1 MRITNFAK
9 SKALQQKS
17 HLLIPA
23 GAHTYSKAD
32 DQFPELAPGFIVKG
46 KGAYVWDLDGN
57 QFIDWGMGLR
67 SVILG
72 HAYEPVLQAVRAQL
86 ELGSN
91 FTRPS
96 PVEVELAEI
105 LTGTIPCAQMVKY
118 AKNGSD
124 VTAAA
129 VRLARAYTGRKY
141 VAICREHPFFS
152 FYDWFIG
159 STPVDAGIPEE
170 IKQLTIKFGYNDFDS
185 LEELF
190 NRYPGQIAAVILE
203 PVQAE
208 QPRDNFLYKVRQL
221 CDRNGTVM
229 VLDEMITG
237 FRMDVRGAQNI
248 FNVTPDLATF
258 GKAIANGFSLA
269 VLAGKREIMELGGI
283 YHNKPKVFL
292 LSSTNGAETHA
303 LAAGIATI
311 NEIKKHNVT
320 LYIADIGQKLINGIN
335 TVAESLN
342 LNQYVRAYGYPCSPV
357 LEFKDQEGNVSLPFR
372 TLFLQ
377 ETIARGVL
385 MPYIAVSYAHGE
397 KELSATLEAVEG
409 ALKVYKKALSDGL
422 DKHLV
427 GRPVKPVFRKYN

>member
-1 MRITNFAK
+1 MRITNFSK
-9 SKALQQKS
+9 SRALQQKS
-17 HLLIPA
+17 HMLIPA

-32 DQFPELAPGFIVKG
+32 DQFPELSPGFIIRG
-46 KGAYVWDLDGN
+46 KGAYVWDIDGN
-57 QFIDWGMGLR
+57 QYIDWGMGLR

-72 HAYEPVLQAVRAQL
+72 HAYEPVLQAVREQL

-96 PVEVELAEI
+96 PIELELAEI
-105 LTGTIPCAQMVKY
+105 LVKTIPCAQMVKY

-141 VAICREHPFFS
+141 IAICREHPFFS

-159 STPVDAGIPEE
+159 STPVDAGIPKE
-170 IKQLTIKFGYNDFDS
+170 IKQLTIKFSYDNIAS

-190 NRYPGQIAAVILE
+190 DNYPGQIAAVILE

-208 QPRDNFLYKVRQL
+208 PPKENFLHQVRQL
-221 CDRNGTVM
+221 CDQNGAVM
-229 VLDEMITG
+229 ILDEMITG
-237 FRMDVRGAQNI
+237 FRMDIQGVQKL
-248 FNVTPDLATF
+248 FNVKPDLATF

-269 VLAGKREIMELGGI
+269 VLAGRRDIMELGGI
-283 YHNKPKVFL
+283 HHDKPKVFL
-292 LSSTNGAETHA
+292 LSATNGAETHA
-303 LAAGIATI
+303 LAAAIATI
-311 NEIKKHNVT
+311 NEIKKHNIP
-320 LYIADIGQKLINGIN
+320 LYIANIGQKLIDGIN
-335 TVAESLN
+335 DIARSLN
-342 LNQYVRAYGYPCSPV
+342 LSQYIRAYGYLCSPV

-377 ETIARGVL
+377 ETIACGVL

-397 KELSATLEAVEG
+397 SELSATLAAVEK
-409 ALKVYKKALSDGL
+409 AFKVYKKALAEGL
-422 DKHLV
+422 YKYLT
-427 GRPVKPVFRKYN
+427 GRTVRPVFRKYN

>member
-1 MRITNFAK
+1 MRIVNFTM
-9 SKALQQKS
+9 SKELQKKS
-17 HLLIPA
+17 HNLIPA

-32 DQFPELAPGFIVKG
+32 DQFPELSPGFIVRG

-57 QFIDWGMGLR
+57 QYIDWGMGLR

-72 HAYEPVLQAVRAQL
+72 HAYEPVLQAVREQL

-96 PVEVELAEI
+96 PVEVELAE
-105 LTGTIPCAQMVKY
+105 LLVDTIPCAEMVKY

-141 VAICREHPFFS
+141 IAICREHPFFS

-159 STPVDAGIPEE
+159 STPVDAGIPED
-170 IKQLTIKFGYNDFDS
+170 IKQLTVKFGYNDIAS

-190 NRYPGQIAAVILE
+190 QSYPGQIAAVILE
-203 PVQAE
+203 PVQAD
-208 QPRDNFLYKVRQL
+208 PPKDNFLQRVRQL
-221 CDRNGTVM
+221 CDQSGTVM
-229 VLDEMITG
+229 ILDEMITG
-237 FRMDVRGAQNI
+237 FRMDIQGAQRM
-248 FNVTPDLATF
+248 FEVKPDLATF

-269 VLAGKREIMELGGI
+269 VLTGKKEIMELGGI
-283 YHNKPKVFL
+283 YHDKPKVFL
-292 LSSTNGAETHA
+292 LSATNGAETHS
-303 LAAGIATI
+303 LAAGVATI
-311 NEIKKHNVT
+311 NELKRHNVP
-320 LYIADIGQKLINGIN
+320 LHIAGIGQKLIDGIN
-335 TVAESLN
+335 AIAGSMSLG
-342 LNQYVRAYGYPCSPV
+342 QYIRAYGYPCSPV

-377 ETIARGVL
+377 ETITRGVM
-385 MPYIAVSYAHGE
+385 MPYVAISFAHGE
-397 KELSATLEAVEG
+397 SELKNTLKAVED
-409 ALKVYKKALSDGL
+409 AFKVYKNALDDGL
-422 DKHLV
+422 DKHLK

>member
-1 MRITNFAK
+1 MRITNFSR
-9 SKALQQKS
+9 SKALQQRA
-17 HLLIPA
+17 HQLIPA

-32 DQFPELAPGFIVKG
+32 DQFPELSPGFIVRG

-57 QFIDWGMGLR
+57 QYIDWGMGLR

-72 HAYEPVLQAVRAQL
+72 HAYEPVLRAVREQL

-96 PVEVELAEI
+96 PIEVELAEI
-105 LTGTIPCAQMVKY
+105 LVDTIPCAQMVKY

-141 VAICREHPFFS
+141 IAICREHPFFS

-170 IKQLTIKFGYNDFDS
+170 IKQLTLKFSYNNIAS

-190 NRYPGQIAAVILE
+190 DSYPGQIAAVIME

-208 QPRDNFLYKVRQL
+208 PPRENFLQRVRQL
-221 CDRNGTVM
+221 CDQNGTVTI
-229 VLDEMITG
+229 LDEMITG
-237 FRMDVRGAQNI
+237 FRMDIQGAQKL
-248 FNVTPDLATF
+248 FNVKPDLATF

-269 VLAGKREIMELGGI
+269 ALAGKREIMELGGL
-283 YHNKPKVFL
+283 HHDKPKVFL
-292 LSSTNGAETHA
+292 LSATNGAETHA

-311 NEIKKHNVT
+311 NELKKNDVP
-320 LYIADIGQKLINGIN
+320 LYIAGIGQKLIDGIN
-335 TVAESLN
+335 DLAASLN
-342 LNQYVRAYGYPCSPV
+342 LSQYIRAYGYPCSPV
-357 LEFKDQEGNVSLPFR
+357 LEFKDQEGNVSMPFR

-377 ETIARGVL
+377 ETIAGGVL

-397 KELSATLEAVEG
+397 RELSATLTAVEK
-409 ALKVYKKALSDGL
+409 AFIIYKKALSDGL
-422 DKHLV
+422 NKYLT